1 MQTGFFHSQQMMVTP
16 YKEGPVLTGRNNVAS
31 AFFFFL
37 VFGQLFLLPVPSE
50 LMQIIHSL
58 ISKFRFSRIPKFQNN
73 KRGMTSS
80 VPFELS
86 CRQAGSQAC
95 YWAGRLWQGGAFL
108 KTVPSSMSKARGLP
122 PPPPAE
128 DQSLGAVKLAVF
140 GDLCFCCK
148 FSVLNPCA
156 LVIGLL
162 SWCSVNTSSFF
173 LVL

>member
-58 ISKFRFSRIPKFQNN
+58 ISKFRFSRIPKFQKN

-86 CRQAGSQAC
+86 CRQ
-95 YWAGRLWQGGAFL
+95 
-108 KTVPSSMSKARGLP
+108 TARQP
-122 PPPPAE
+122 
-128 DQSLGAVKLAVF
+128 
-140 GDLCFCCK
+140 
-148 FSVLNPCA
+148 
-156 LVIGLL
+156 GLL
-162 SWCSVNTSSFF
+162 LSRQALTGRTFSQDSSFF
-173 LVL
+173 HVKSQRSASSSSC